1 MKKVAVSI
9 HAIENFDP
17 CIIKNLEGLDYIH
30 IDMMDGK
37 FVETRHLNWNAFKK
51 VKENYDIPIIA
62 HLMVDDPLKY
72 YNRIINYTDIF
83 VFHYESGGNIEGMIT
98 KIKNNNKKVGIAI
111 NPDTPLT
118 KIVPFLNE
126 LDLVLI
132 MSVFPGWS
140 GQDFI
145 WESVDKVD
153 LLVAY
158 RAYMNMGF
166 LIDID
171 GGINL
176 KNAGFINSDIVS
188 SSSAILKAK
197 NPNSVI
203 QKLKEIEYND

>member
-17 CIIKNLEGLDYIH
+17 DIIKDLKGLDYIH
-30 IDMMDGK
+30 LDVMDGK
-37 FVETRHLNWNAFKK
+37 FVEPKKLNWNAFKI

-62 HLMVDDPLKY
+62 HLMVDEPLKY
-72 YNRIINYTDIF
+72 FNRIIDYTDFF
-83 VFHYESGGNIEGMIT
+83 VFHYESRGKIEELIE
-98 KIKNNNKKVGIAI
+98 KVKKNKKGIGIAL

-118 KIVPFLNE
+118 KIVPFLNDV
-126 LDLVLI
+126 DLVLI
-132 MSVFPGWS
+132 MSVVPGWS

-145 WESVDKVD
+145 WESIDKVD

-171 GGINL
+171 GGISL
-176 KNAGFINSDIVS
+176 KNVGFINSDIVS
-188 SSSAILKAK
+188 SSSTILKARD
-197 NPNSVI
+197 PNLVI
-203 QKLKEIEYND
+203 QKLKEIEYYE